1 MADGDEKQFA
11 EKNESEK
18 KFSGKRFSGRKISG
32 GNTGEKQRDDGR
44 SSHQPRNHEQPI
56 TSDASAHSRADKR
69 ASPASE
75 HREQASKQQ
84 APADEQQTEGTLRLN
99 KAIAS
104 TGFCSR
110 RRADELIRDGL
121 VKVNGETIT
130 EFSYSVN
137 FSKDTLTV
145 DGEPVS
151 QKQFDYLILYKP
163 RGVVTTCDDEF
174 GRENV
179 MELLPE
185 RFAHLKPV
193 GRLDLESEGLL
204 ILTNDG
210 ELTQKLTHPSKHVLK
225 NYEVTISGKI
235 SDVSLES
242 FRQGMELSDGPTQ
255 PAMVR
260 LLDRNRD
267 LSRFQIAIAEGRN
280 RQIRR
285 MCAQVGHPII
295 RLIRVAIGGLQL
307 KGLESGQWRHL
318 TQAELSAFYQDS

>member
-1 MADGDEKQFA
+1 MAEGDR
-11 EKNESEK
+11 K
-18 KFSGKRFSGRKISG
+18 KFSGRKLVSEAGDKSHVDNQSQSQSLSSDKQVDDKQTDGSGV
-32 GNTGEKQRDDGR
+32 Q
-44 SSHQPRNHEQPI
+44 
-56 TSDASAHSRADKR
+56 
-69 ASPASE
+69 
-75 HREQASKQQ
+75 
-84 APADEQQTEGTLRLN
+84 RLN
-99 KAIAS
+99 KAVAS
-104 TGFCSR
+104 TGYCSR
-110 RRADELIRDGL
+110 RRADELIREGR
-121 VKVNGETIT
+121 VRVNGEKISD
-130 EFSYSVN
+130 FSYAVD
-137 FSKDTLTV
+137 FSKDSLTV
-145 DGEPVS
+145 DDQPIS
-151 QKQFDYLILYKP
+151 KKQFDYLILNKP

-179 MELLPE
+179 LELLPAH
-185 RFAHLKPV
+185 FSHLKPV

-235 SDVSLES
+235 SDVGLDS

-255 PAMVR
+255 PAKVR
-260 LLDRNRD
+260 LLERNKD

-318 TQAELSAFYQDS
+318 TQAEFNAFFQDS